1 MLRDYAKDKMYV
13 AVAEPHGVKRGQL
26 LPYIFFNIF
35 FILKYAIAPL
45 NLFLNTFYIRIL
57 IIS

>member
-45 NLFLNTFYIRIL
+45 NFFLNTFLY
-57 IIS
+57 